1 MQRRRHRSVIA
12 LAIAEGITAARECN
26 RIGPPEP
33 VQLDLFAEI
42 PNAPR
47 PRRGRPRTARVIYR
61 GSNRRGYR
69 RE

>member
-1 MQRRRHRSVIA
+1 MQGRRHRSVIE
-12 LAIAEGITAARECN
+12 LAIAEGIAKAIESGSIN
-26 RIGPPEP
+26 LSKPL
-33 VQLDLFAEI
+33 QLDLFDCQ
-42 PNAPR
+42 PPSK